1 MSAGRHK
8 LTYEDFVARARAR
21 HGDRYE
27 YPADGQY
34 LGARTKMTII
44 CREHGEFRQDAS
56 NHTAGNGCPKCA
68 LIASGEA
75 TRRAR
80 KDRPATFARLPK
92 EPFGALG
99 GLYKL
104 PFWS

>member
-1 MSAGRHK
+1 MRK
-8 LTYEDFVARARAR
+8 QLTYEDFVARARAR
-21 HGDRYE
+21 HGDRYV

-34 LGARTKMTII
+34 LGARTKMRII

-68 LIASGEA
+68 AVICSQAPQ
-75 TRRAR
+75 RNRAKP
-80 KDRPATFARLPK
+80 KDRHHVK
-92 EPFGALG
+92 QEPFGALG
-99 GLYKL
+99 GLYAL

>member
-8 LTYEDFVARARAR
+8 LTYEDFVARARAT
-21 HGDRYE
+21 HGSTYD
-27 YPADGQY
+27 YPEHGEY
-34 LGARTKMTII
+34 LGARTKMLII

-56 NHTAGNGCPKCA
+56 NHVAGNGCPKCA
-68 LIASGEA
+68 RIASVEA
-75 TRRAR
+75 SRAQR
-80 KDRPATFARLPK
+80 KGRTVGVRWTPQ

-104 PFWS
+104 PFWG